1 MNKLCVVFDLDDT
14 LYKEIDY
21 LKSAYRFIAEK
32 LQTEHYS
39 AENLYSVM
47 LEAYDN
53 GQNAFSIVKSALNVD
68 TPIEILLHWYR
79 THVPNITLPEGS
91 KNLLN
96 FLKSKNI
103 PIGILTDG
111 RSVTQ
116 RNKIKS
122 LCLTRYIPGQNVVIS
137 EEFGSEK
144 PSEKNYRYFETLYP
158 GISNYMYVGD
168 NPRKDFIAPNRLGWK
183 TIGLID
189 DGRNIHKQEAANDE
203 SNPRMWISELS
214 ADLIPFIDTILK

>member
-21 LKSAYRFIAEK
+21 LKCAYSFIAKQLGDEFWPK
-32 LQTEHYS
+32 ERIYD
-39 AENLYSVM
+39 VM
-47 LEAYDN
+47 LEAYN
-53 GQNAFSIVKSALNVD
+53 KGQNAFSIVKSTFNID
-68 TPIEILLHWYR
+68 TPIETFLQWYR
-79 THVPNITLPEGS
+79 AHTPNITLPDDS
-91 KNLLN
+91 KILLDY
-96 FLKSKNI
+96 LHDRNI

-116 RNKIKS
+116 RNKIKALS
-122 LCLTRYIPGQNVVIS
+122 LNRYVPEQNVVIS

-158 GISNYMYVGD
+158 GINNFMYVGD
-168 NPRKDFIAPNRLGWK
+168 NPCKDFIAPNRLGWK

-214 ADLIPFIDTILK
+214 ADLIHFIDTILK

>member
-1 MNKLCVVFDLDDT
+1 MNKFCVVFDLDDT

-21 LKSAYRFIAEK
+21 LKSAYRFIAKQLGNELLPEDK
-32 LQTEHYS
+32 IY
-39 AENLYSVM
+39 NIM
-47 LEAYDN
+47 LEAYN
-53 GQNAFSIVKSALNVD
+53 KGKNAFSVVKSTLNID
-68 TPIEILLHWYR
+68 TPIKTLLQWYR
-79 THVPNITLPEGS
+79 THIPNITLPDDS
-91 KNLLN
+91 KNLLVYLHN
-96 FLKSKNI
+96 KNI

-111 RSVTQ
+111 RRVTQ
-116 RNKIKS
+116 RNKIKALS
-122 LCLTRYIPGQNVVIS
+122 LNRYVPEQNVVIS

-158 GISNYMYVGD
+158 GISNFMYVGD

-189 DGRNIHKQEAANDE
+189 DGRNIHKQEAVNDE

-214 ADLIPFIDTILK
+214 ADLIPFIDIILK